1 VRGQKRCAQAR
12 NSDQKDDAAAERG
25 SLDLWVKI
33 LVIALLAAA
42 LYREIIAT
50 AAKQSRRPLP
60 RSGAG
65 FMSLVMVGGAVG
77 VFTYAGMTVTRIET
91 RDLRAYAPEHSSRF
105 VSIFDKGVIE
115 LNGML
120 IKTNLAEPGELSALA
135 ERLTEQCHGE
145 QGCEVQSMFDYVTH
159 IPYRTDYTSR
169 NAREVVRT
177 GWGDCDDK
185 SNLFASLLNE
195 KGIDYRFVYVPH
207 HVFVVV
213 HLSDTAGL
221 PFLRAKLVI
230 AGKEYYYA
238 ETTAA
243 GASIGEFNG
252 QFPASF
258 EGVYDIRNNRAVDPD
273 AVSFGIG

>member
-1 VRGQKRCAQAR
+1 M
-12 NSDQKDDAAAERG
+12 
-25 SLDLWVKI
+25 DLWVKI
-33 LVIALLAAA
+33 LIIALLATA
-42 LYREIIAT
+42 LYREIIKT

-65 FMSLVMVGGAVG
+65 FLSLVMVGGSVG
-77 VFTYAGMTVTRIET
+77 MFTYAGMSITRIET
-91 RDLRAYAPEHSSRF
+91 RDLRAYTPENSSRM

-115 LNGML
+115 LNGMV

-135 ERLTEQCHGE
+135 ERLSAPCHGD

-195 KGIDYRFVYVPH
+195 KGIDYKFVYVPH

-213 HLSDTAGL
+213 HLSDTDRL
-221 PFLRAKLVI
+221 SFLSAKLVI
-230 AGKEYYYA
+230 ERKNYYYA
-238 ETTAA
+238 ETTAT
-243 GASIGEFNG
+243 GAAIGEFNG

-258 EGVYDIRNNRAVDPD
+258 EGIYDIRKNRPVDPD

>member
-1 VRGQKRCAQAR
+1 M
-12 NSDQKDDAAAERG
+12 
-25 SLDLWVKI
+25 DLWVKI
-33 LVIALLAAA
+33 LVIALLAVA

-50 AAKQSRRPLP
+50 AAKQSRTPRP

-65 FMSLVMVGGAVG
+65 FLNLVMVGGAVG
-77 VFTYAGMTVTRIET
+77 MFTYAGMSVTRIET
-91 RDLRAYAPEHSSRF
+91 RDLRAYAPERSSRM
-105 VSIFDKGVIE
+105 VSVFDKGVIE
-115 LNGML
+115 LGGMV
-120 IKTNLAEPGELSALA
+120 IKTSLAEPGELSSLA
-135 ERLTEQCHGE
+135 ERLTAQCGGD
-145 QGCEVQSMFDYVTH
+145 QGCEAQSMFDYVTR

-213 HLSDTAGL
+213 HLSDTDDL
-221 PFLRAKLVI
+221 PFLSTKLVI
-230 AGKEYYYA
+230 GGKNYYYA
-238 ETTAA
+238 ETTAT
-243 GASIGEFNG
+243 GAAIGEFNG

-258 EGVYDIRNNRAVDPD
+258 EGVYDIRNHEAVDPD